1 MDIKESISKSTET
14 QVKRPTLKPFELLKK
29 SLTKGS
35 YKDRFIDILGEK
47 KV

>member
-35 YKDRFIDILGEK
+35 YKDRFVDILG
-47 KV
+47 